1 MTVCVTISLF
11 AAASAH
17 GSRTDGDHCFSL
29 LRLCL
34 LASLQGPYQED
45 HLMEMFCLGI
55 LDYETL
61 IKLFKVEPLEI

>member
-1 MTVCVTISLF
+1 MLHYLGRLTGWHLVRRIE
-11 AAASAH
+11 
-17 GSRTDGDHCFSL
+17 GTDGDHCFSL

-34 LASLQGPYQED
+34 LASLRGPYQED

-55 LDYETL
+55 LDNETL